1 MHILVAVDRSEESQN
16 ALENALDNA
25 SQFDAAVT
33 VVHAVDSDGET
44 GADPENRGTALLE
57 EVIDNAPTEG
67 VAVETRVLVGDPV
80 ETVPAYAEE
89 IGADV
94 IYIGHRGLSAEDRDP
109 TGENRGPLGGVA
121 SGILEET
128 TIPVTVFDRTS

>member
-1 MHILVAVDRSEESQN
+1 MHILVAVDRSVESKN

-25 SQFDAAVT
+25 AQFGANVT
-33 VVHAVDSDGET
+33 VVHAVDSGGDAG
-44 GADPENRGTALLE
+44 DPEQRGEELLE
-57 EVIDNAPTEG
+57 EVIEDVPAAG

-80 ETVPAYAEE
+80 EAVPAYAEE
-89 IGADV
+89 VDADV

-109 TGENRGPLGGVA
+109 TGEERGPLGGVA

-128 TIPVTVFDRTS
+128 SIPVTVFDRTS